1 MLLQEEIDKEIQVDG
16 KISILTPTGY
26 SPVRTMYRTIP
37 LQVWELKTQTKT
49 LRASGSHLV
58 KSPDGFHEVYTLLPG
73 EIVVTDVGCEE
84 VRHCIPL
91 GVEEVL
97 YDFSLEDEDHV
108 FFSSGILSHN
118 STSIAGR
125 SLIESYMIPKFSSL
139 YVAPY
144 PDQVQTY
151 AKKYLE
157 MEKAFKFD
165 LGKQNVY
172 SKMYKNG
179 STVKLMN
186 VLTSAE
192 KTRGGTHDGLYVDEA
207 QNFDRELL
215 EPIQMVQTTSEMP
228 STIFSGTSLTTDTLL
243 EAKWLESSMGTWFI
257 KSPDGMHWIDTG
269 DKAILR
275 RMCEGEHG
283 PICPYSGKLVDVRR
297 GEYVHHNLQ
306 ALKEGRVGM
315 HIPQMIIPDIVYHPI
330 RWQRIW
336 RAAQRVSDNKLCQE
350 YFGIAVEE
358 GTREISEK
366 DLQRL
371 CVISE
376 DIPMLREKVRCKFYK
391 FVASGCDWG
400 GSDYNQAT
408 RTKLSY
414 TVHCIVGVTADGV
427 VDILHFRR
435 YSGMMYREIIADIL
449 KDHMEWGATM
459 MASDFGVGA
468 AYNMLLR
475 ESLHVDSHFIFNFTG
490 PKTAPVATPREAHFR
505 NQYSVNR
512 TELLSQIFMDIN
524 NVMKPTIR
532 CRSWDLMSPYLTDFL
547 NVYRQPTE
555 QSSGN
560 KEFKY
565 ISSGTKAND
574 SLMAFAFVYTLV
586 RLWKGEPLVFDPDTA
601 AEIKDLLRSPATLM
615 GTGGAIDPGSILD
628 PSIFHPIRMG
638 RDPYN
643 MEEDDLDWGDI

>member
-1 MLLQEEIDKEIQVDG
+1 
-16 KISILTPTGY
+16 
-26 SPVRTMYRTIP
+26 
-37 LQVWELKTQTKT
+37 
-49 LRASGSHLV
+49 
-58 KSPDGFHEVYTLLPG
+58 
-73 EIVVTDVGCEE
+73 
-84 VRHCIPL
+84 
-91 GVEEVL
+91 
-97 YDFSLEDEDHV
+97 
-108 FFSSGILSHN
+108 
-118 STSIAGR
+118 
-125 SLIESYMIPKFSSL
+125 
-139 YVAPY
+139 
-144 PDQVQTY
+144 
-151 AKKYLE
+151 
-157 MEKAFKFD
+157 
-165 LGKQNVY
+165 
-172 SKMYKNG
+172 
-179 STVKLMN
+179 
-186 VLTSAE
+186 
-192 KTRGGTHDGLYVDEA
+192 
-207 QNFDRELL
+207 
-215 EPIQMVQTTSEMP
+215 
-228 STIFSGTSLTTDTLL
+228 
-243 EAKWLESSMGTWFI
+243 
-257 KSPDGMHWIDTG
+257 
-269 DKAILR
+269 
-275 RMCEGEHG
+275 
-283 PICPYSGKLVDVRR
+283 
-297 GEYVHHNLQ
+297 
-306 ALKEGRVGM
+306 
-315 HIPQMIIPDIVYHPI
+315 
-330 RWQRIW
+330 
-336 RAAQRVSDNKLCQE
+336 
-350 YFGIAVEE
+350 
-358 GTREISEK
+358 
-366 DLQRL
+366 
-371 CVISE
+371 
-376 DIPMLREKVRCKFYK
+376 
-391 FVASGCDWG
+391 
-400 GSDYNQAT
+400 
-408 RTKLSY
+408 
-414 TVHCIVGVTADGV
+414 
-427 VDILHFRR
+427 
-435 YSGMMYREIIADIL
+435 MMYREIIADIL